1 MKLNPE
7 TVLKRRPYL
16 RLSLNSSDEV
26 QVSAEDGTI
35 KCGLHALVLLELFS
49 RPLSVAEAIRQLGA
63 RYETQGERVA
73 AIATLF
79 RLAEGGALR
88 DVSARDDATRAPEDT
103 SAAAHADVTIEHPA
117 PGESENPAPSESEN
131 PAPGESENLTHSES
145 EKFASGESEKFA
157 SGESE
162 NLTHDEIYFECALDE
177 FSRSLIPYR
186 ERDARAARG
195 RQPAPLDALEFNAR
209 VVLQTGDD
217 APAPLSA
224 RLPFL
229 DRFSPRRPLVWVED
243 AGTQALAPYWLTAE
257 QAQLVMQLTAGTIAP
272 SALDAEVAARFHE
285 ARILI
290 APEAEAARAA
300 AWQQTCEEL
309 RRDLQTAEHAV
320 LRKIIHPLQLAALR
334 RYFRALDGRGRLKAS
349 SNKHYAHHRRSIYDE
364 ETARFV
370 QGQITPLVN
379 RITHAP
385 VRPSHCQV
393 SVYQPGAF
401 LRPHKDQ
408 PQYVWNLS
416 LVVDGEPELEDAR
429 AWPICMEVAGQT
441 REVRLEIGDAVL
453 YRGSEFT
460 HWRDVLPGG
469 QSVTLLFC
477 FFSPADDER
486 ETTNAE
492 R

>member
-1 MKLNPE
+1 MKLNPD

-26 QVSAEDGTI
+26 QVSVEGETI
-35 KCGLHALVLLELFS
+35 KCGLHALLLLELFS
-49 RPLSVAEAIRQLGA
+49 RPLSVADAIRQLGT

-88 DVSARDDATRAPEDT
+88 DVSARDDATRPPDDAG
-103 SAAAHADVTIEHPA
+103 AAAHADVTVEQPAHGESGNPAHVEGEHPA
-117 PGESENPAPSESEN
+117 
-131 PAPGESENLTHSES
+131 HVES
-145 EKFASGESEKFA
+145 EKLASGESEHPA
-157 SGESE
+157 HGEV
-162 NLTHDEIYFECALDE
+162 YFECALDE
-177 FSRSLIPYR
+177 SSRSLIPYR
-186 ERDARAARG
+186 ERDAGAARES
-195 RQPAPLDALEFNAR
+195 QPTPLDALELNGLELNAR

-217 APAPLSA
+217 APASLSA

-243 AGTQALAPYWLTAE
+243 AGTGALAPYWLTAE
-257 QAQLVMQLTAGTIAP
+257 QARLVGQLAAGTIAP
-272 SALDAEVAARFHE
+272 SELDAEVAARFRE
-285 ARILI
+285 AQILI
-290 APEAEAARAA
+290 APGGEAARAA
-300 AWQQTCEEL
+300 AWRQTCAEL
-309 RRDLQTAEHAV
+309 RRDLQTTEHAV

-349 SNKHYAHHRRSIYDE
+349 SNKHYAHHRRSTYDE

-370 QGQITPLVN
+370 QAQITPLVN

-416 LVVDGEPELEDAR
+416 LVLDGEPELEEAR
-429 AWPICMEVAGQT
+429 AWPICMEVAGRT

-460 HWRDVLPGG
+460 HWRDVLPDG

-477 FFSPADDER
+477 FFSPAVDER
-486 ETTNAE
+486 GTMNAE

>member
-88 DVSARDDATRAPEDT
+88 DVSTRDDATRAPEDA
-103 SAAAHADVTIEHPA
+103 SATTAHADMTTEHPALGASEKLASVESEKLTHGESEKLA
-117 PGESENPAPSESEN
+117 PGESEK
-131 PAPGESENLTHSES
+131 LTH
-145 EKFASGESEKFA
+145 G
-157 SGESE
+157 
-162 NLTHDEIYFECALDE
+162 EIYFECALDE

-186 ERDARAARG
+186 ERDASVAGG

-243 AGTQALAPYWLTAE
+243 AGTGALAPYWLTAE
-257 QAQLVMQLTAGTIAP
+257 QARLVGQLAAGKIAP
-272 SALDAEVAARFHE
+272 SALDAKVAARFHE

-300 AWQQTCEEL
+300 AWQRTCEEL

-416 LVVDGEPELEDAR
+416 LVVDGEPELEEAG
-429 AWPICMEVAGQT
+429 AWPICMEVAGRT

-486 ETTNAE
+486 
-492 R
+492 